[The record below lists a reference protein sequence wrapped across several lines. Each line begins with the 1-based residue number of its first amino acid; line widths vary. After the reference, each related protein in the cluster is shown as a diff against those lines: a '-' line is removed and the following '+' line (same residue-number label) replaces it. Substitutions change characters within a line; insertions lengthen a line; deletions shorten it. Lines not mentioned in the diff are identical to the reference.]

1 MSAQA
6 DQTSE
11 TTKTTETHEFQ
22 AEVSRVLQLMVRSVY
37 SESEIFLRELISNAA
52 DASDRLRYAAL
63 TDASLIDGDGDY
75 TITLTIDAAAGT
87 LSIADRGI
95 GMSREDL
102 ISNLG
107 TLARSGTAA
116 FAEQMTGDAAKDVSL
131 IGQFGVGFYA
141 AFIVSDDVQVI
152 SRKAGSDEAWSWRS
166 DGQSDF
172 RIDTAE
178 RDSRGTTVILHVRD
192 EDKEYLEPQ
201 RLRHIVTTYSD
212 HIGLPIQLVE
222 ITEGEDPSAETIN
235 AASALWTRSKSDI
248 SDEQYTEFYHHVAH
262 AMDAPAHVLHYK
274 AEGTIE
280 YTALLYIPGEPP
292 FDLFD
297 PNRKPRVK
305 LYVKRVFITD
315 DTGELIPGY
324 LRFLRGVIDSEDLP
338 LNISREMLQNSQV
351 AMRISKAVTGRVLA
365 ELEKTADKDPE
376 TYAGIWENFGAVLKE
391 GIYEDAERR
400 DALLKLAR
408 FRSAKQDGWLSLAD
422 YVAAMKDDQ
431 KAIYYVSAPDL
442 ATARR
447 SPHLEGFVSRDVDVL
462 LLSDPV
468 DDFWLQM
475 VFDYEGVAL
484 KSVTRGGSDLSDL
497 GDAKSE
503 EDLPEAV
510 PEGDLDILIVALKEH
525 LGEHIKD
532 VRSTDRLTDSPVC
545 LVADDSD
552 MDINL
557 QRILQ
562 QHNQLD
568 AAMPRIL
575 ELNPRH
581 AVIRSLV
588 DKANGK
594 NGLDAVA
601 DAAHLLLDQARIL
614 EGEAPLD
621 PTSFSARLSRLIA
634 D

>member
-1 MSAQA
+1 MPE
-6 DQTSE
+6 QTSP
-11 TTKTTETHEFQ
+11 TPETHEFQ

-63 TDASLIDGDGDY
+63 TDPTLIDGDGDY
-75 TITLTIDAAAGT
+75 TITLTVDANAGT
-87 LSIADRGI
+87 LSIADQGI
-95 GMSREDL
+95 GMSRDDL
-102 ISNLG
+102 INNLG
-107 TLARSGTAA
+107 TVARSGTAA

-152 SRKAGSDEAWSWRS
+152 SRKAGADDAWSWRS

-172 RIDTAE
+172 RIETAQ

-212 HIGLPIQLVE
+212 HIGLPIQLIEV
-222 ITEGEDPSAETIN
+222 TEGQEPAAETIN

-248 SDEQYTEFYHHVAH
+248 EDDQYTEFYHHVSH
-262 AMDAPAHVLHYK
+262 AMDTPDQVLHYK
-274 AEGTIE
+274 AEGMIE
-280 YTALLYIPGEPP
+280 YTALLYIPGEQP

-324 LRFLRGVIDSEDLP
+324 LRFLRGVVDSEDLP

-351 AMRISKAVTGRVLA
+351 VSRISKAVTGRVLS
-365 ELEKTADKDPE
+365 ELEKTAQKSPE
-376 TYAGIWENFGAVLKE
+376 TYASIWENFGPVLKE

-408 FRSAKQDGWLSLAD
+408 FRSAKQDGWISLAD
-422 YVAAMKDDQ
+422 YVASMKEEQ
-431 KAIYYVSAPDL
+431 KAIYYVSAADL
-442 ATARR
+442 DTARR
-447 SPHLEGFVSRDVDVL
+447 SPHLEGYLSRDVDVL
-462 LLSDPV
+462 FFSDPV
-468 DDFWLQM
+468 DDFWRQM
-475 VFDYEGVAL
+475 VLEFEGVEL
-484 KSVTRGGSDLSDL
+484 KSVTRGGTDLSEL
-497 GDAKSE
+497 GDAASDE
-503 EDLPEAV
+503 TRPEAV
-510 PEGDLDILIVALKEH
+510 AEGDLDILIAALKEH

-545 LVADDSD
+545 LVADDTD

-581 AVIRSLV
+581 TVIRSLV
-588 DKANGK
+588 DQAKGDG
-594 NGLDAVA
+594 GLDAVA

-621 PTSFSARLSRLIA
+621 PSGFSARLSRLIA
-634 D
+634 GGN